1 MAGGGVIPA
10 DELAH
15 YDDAARREAQAD
27 QPERPELSPEQRR
40 ELLLLAHQAERTV
53 RECPD
58 LLAWLDTKARLG
70 SPPLAA
76 NASEVALW
84 RTGFEDCLAQVRLM
98 ADWEV
103 DDG

>member
-1 MAGGGVIPA
+1 MIPP
-10 DELAH
+10 DERAH
-15 YDDAARREAQAD
+15 YDEAAQREDAAD
-27 QPERPELSPEQRR
+27 RPEPPALSPEQRR
-40 ELLLLAHQAERTV
+40 ELQVLAAEADTV
-53 RECPD
+53 VRRCPT

-76 NASEVALW
+76 SASEVALW
-84 RTGFEDCLAQVRLM
+84 RTGFEDCLAQIRLM